1 MGKLPAVIRRDKI
14 SILAQV
20 GKKYPKKVIPVQHP
34 LIITNLEYIQGRNQ
48 VITHTQQGVVLR
60 KASHHPTRGGTVADN
75 HKPPDAWESPQRIL
89 VILAHPDDPEF
100 FCGATLAKWASAGHH
115 ITYGLLTCGD
125 KGTKDRHLSMGEL
138 CSIRQ
143 QEQRA
148 AANVIGIEKVS
159 FLNYE
164 DGYLVPDLKLRR
176 DITRMIRL
184 ERPDVLVTC
193 DPQYFITPLD
203 RLNHP
208 DHRAAGQAV
217 LDAVFPAARDH
228 LNFVELWR
236 DESLEPHIVREVWV
250 SLTDRPNVL
259 LDVTEFWDIKI
270 RSLLE
275 HKSQIGETD
284 KFIERMSNAR
294 TPDSTVEHPRFEEK
308 FRRLILG

>member
-1 MGKLPAVIRRDKI
+1 VTESDQL
-14 SILAQV
+14 
-20 GKKYPKKVIPVQHP
+20 
-34 LIITNLEYIQGRNQ
+34 
-48 VITHTQQGVVLR
+48 
-60 KASHHPTRGGTVADN
+60 
-75 HKPPDAWESPQRIL
+75 PDAWESPQHIL

-100 FCGATLAKWASAGHH
+100 FCGATLAKWASSGHH
-115 ITYGLLTCGD
+115 ITYNLLTCGD
-125 KGTKDRHLSMGEL
+125 KGTKDRNLSMAEL

-143 QEQRA
+143 HEQHA
-148 AANVIGIEKVS
+148 AANVIGVDNII

-164 DGYLVPDLKLRR
+164 DGYLIPDLKLRR
-176 DITRMIRL
+176 DITRLIRQ

-193 DPQYFITPLD
+193 DPQYFITPSD

-250 SLTDRPNVL
+250 SLTDRPNVI
-259 LDVTEFWDIKI
+259 LDVTAFWEIKI

-275 HKSQIGETD
+275 HKSQIGDPD
-284 KFIERMSNAR
+284 KFCERMRNAR
-294 TPDSTVEHPRFEEK
+294 TRESTAEQPRFEEK